1 METSERWV
9 DMKLLKFL
17 KSKELSLILED
28 KRLRLILIYTICSGF
43 VLWYGIEKVFL
54 KNTLNLSLTQIASLP
69 LAYMLVSL
77 VLELPSSVLSDRWS
91 RSKTLALSTLCLMIS
106 SILASVSN
114 SYLAYLI
121 VAIVWGMASSF
132 YSGTAEALV
141 YDCLKEAGIQDKYL
155 KVNVLFQ
162 RIFSLSLFISIS
174 LGGLLLAVISPRL
187 IYFLQAPTA
196 LIGIVAILKIKEP
209 TFHQQSQESTAYKH
223 MVKTFKSAL
232 NNRLLGSRILFS
244 ALIVSIYANYV
255 YEFESLSFLSI
266 RVPAQWIGLLTAIS
280 GTLSYFILGGLV
292 DRFKARFWQPLLMLI
307 SVLFVILAFIST
319 HWIVLL
325 ISMFTL
331 LLTKSYSEDIN
342 NAKIHDMASSSERA
356 SAASLSGFLG
366 GILAVI
372 CWPLLNFSMNKFGDN
387 GYLLVSAFVGVIA
400 LALSLYVYS
409 KQKT

>member
-1 METSERWV
+1 M
-9 DMKLLKFL
+9 KFL

-28 KRLRLILIYTICSGF
+28 KRLKMILIYTVCSSF
-43 VLWYGIEKVFL
+43 VLWYGIEKIFL
-54 KNTLNLSLTQIASLP
+54 KNTLNLSLTQIASIP
-69 LAYMLVSL
+69 LVYMLVSL

-106 SILASVSN
+106 SILASVSD

-132 YSGTAEALV
+132 HSGTAEALV
-141 YDCLKEAGIQDKYL
+141 YDCLKESGIQDKYL

-196 LIGIVAILKIKEP
+196 LIGIVAMLKLKEP

-255 YEFESLSFLSI
+255 YEFEPLSFLSI
-266 RVPAQWIGLLTAIS
+266 GVPAQWIGLLIAIS

-292 DRFKARFWQPLLMLI
+292 DRFKARFWQPILILI
-307 SVLFVILAFIST
+307 SVLFAVLSFACIN
-319 HWIVLL
+319 WVLL
-325 ISMFTL
+325 LASMFAL
-331 LLTKSYSEDIN
+331 ILTQNYSNDIN
-342 NAKIHDMASSSERA
+342 NARIHDMASSSERA

-366 GILAVI
+366 GILAAI
-372 CWPLLNFSMNKFGDN
+372 CWPLLNFSMNKFGDS

-400 LALSLYVYS
+400 LALSLYVYH
-409 KQKT
+409 KQKVEI